1 MIFGQLPAIN
11 LDAEDY
17 TRLIDWSQACI
28 TEPLLTASLSESEL
42 CSVGETVPSYPVHT
56 QAVERAVRR
65 DTSRVGS
72 GWTKRAPRLHMR
84 QTQTSYSHAS
94 VRVETGF

>member
-28 TEPLLTASLSESEL
+28 TEPPLTASLSEPEL
-42 CSVGETVPSYPVHT
+42 CSVCETVSSYPVHT
-56 QAVERAVRR
+56 QAVERAVQLV
-65 DTSRVGS
+65 T
-72 GWTKRAPRLHMR
+72 
-84 QTQTSYSHAS
+84 
-94 VRVETGF
+94 